1 MTSRHARDAVRM
13 ARRSGHARAGR
24 SGSRAARWRARGG
37 TSRLG
42 ACGCSV
48 GCLGAWVGRDEVPEE
63 DVVLESLRQRAV
75 DDRRGRLRGAA
86 ARQLPLGGEG
96 DPGDR
101 EPSSGRR
108 RGGARV
114 DWATSSPRIRKRSAA
129 SRFAESERL
138 RHKHGTGWSA
148 CFPVVKHF
156 RKRLG
161 LIRSSDQVGLAQY
174 NVYEA
179 RTHFSRLIE
188 RAATGEE
195 IVIAR
200 AGEPLVKLV
209 PYRNEPRVPGVISA
223 QIVFDPVRL
232 PPGRL

>member
-1 MTSRHARDAVRM
+1 MRGVRTYGPPIRACASRPIGITRRPLASSWRNVSDASISVRVGVRLDVSVPGWVGTRFQSRTSCLSLSSASVRM
-13 ARRSGHARAGR
+13 
-24 SGSRAARWRARGG
+24 
-37 TSRLG
+37 
-42 ACGCSV
+42 
-48 GCLGAWVGRDEVPEE
+48 
-63 DVVLESLRQRAV
+63 

-129 SRFAESERL
+129 SRFAESERF

-148 CFPVVKHF
+148 CFRVVKHF

-223 QIVFDPVRL
+223 QIVFDAVRL